1 MATEVKYKKTGID
14 WMPEVPKHWEIRRL
28 KQFSKIETGTTPPKV
43 ENSNYSKKG
52 IPWIKPDNLNEFEP
66 LFDSSERISN
76 DGLKGARLIP
86 KGSVLVCCI
95 GTIGKIGIAGVDLT
109 TNQQINSIIFN
120 QDIVSQ
126 SFGKFLLFASEK
138 EHWRISTKSVVSI
151 LNKTAQGCIKYPIPP
166 IDEQNVISDYLD
178 IQTEKIKKFIQ
189 SKQCFIELLKEQR
202 QSIITN
208 AVTKG
213 IDENAKMKET
223 LLGEIPEHWEVRRL
237 KYIANVAFSTV
248 DKHRYKGEK
257 EVKLCNYVDV
267 YKNEYI
273 TNEFDFMKAT
283 ASETEINRFNVQKG
297 DVIITKDSETAD
309 DIAIP
314 ALVIEDLENVVC
326 GYHLAHIK
334 PNRDLIESEFLF
346 RLFQSKKI
354 NSHFEIAAKGV
365 TRHGLGYDDINS
377 VYLPY
382 PSTLDE
388 QKLIIK
394 HIKTE
399 TSTLDIAINKAE
411 REIELMKE
419 YREAMIVE
427 AVTGKML

>member
-1 MATEVKYKKTGID
+1 MKYKKTGID

-120 QDIVSQ
+120 QDVVSQ

-166 IDEQNVISDYLD
+166 IDEQNVIADYLD
-178 IQTEKIKKFIQ
+178 IQTEKIKKIIQ

-213 IDENAKMKET
+213 IDGNAKLKT
-223 LLGEIPEHWEVRRL
+223 TVLGEIPEHWEVRRL

-248 DKHRYKGEK
+248 DKHSYKGEK

-273 TNEFDFMKAT
+273 TNDFDFMKAT
-283 ASETEINRFNVQKG
+283 ASDAEIKRFNVQKG

-314 ALVIEDLENVVC
+314 ALFIEDMENVVC

-354 NSHFEIAAKGV
+354 NSHFEVAAKGV
-365 TRHGLGYDDINS
+365 TRHGLAYDDINS
-377 VYLPY
+377 VYVPY

-388 QKLIIK
+388 QRLIIK
-394 HIKTE
+394 YIKTE
-399 TSTLDIAINKAE
+399 TSTLDIAINKAV
-411 REIELMKE
+411 REIELIKE
-419 YREAMIVE
+419 YREAMIAE
-427 AVTGKML
+427 AVTGKMKIK